1 MENLKKLLADLAE
14 DAALEKRYATER
26 EAIFK
31 EYQLPEEAADAMR
44 REDVERVRELAG
56 LENVHLIN
64 TTIKS
69 YR

>member
-1 MENLKKLLADLAE
+1 MENLKKLLSDLGE
-14 DAALEKRYATER
+14 NAALEKRYASDR

-31 EYQLPEEAADAMR
+31 EYQLSEDAADAMR
-44 REDVERVRELAG
+44 REDLDRVRELAG

-64 TTIKS
+64 STIKS